1 MVSRSC
7 QIFWAKSFV
16 RIYGHV
22 GAGGGGGEG
31 VDQWIKHWPHKHED
45 QTLDPQNEPRLLG
58 MVPVFNASPQKAE
71 REREK
76 VLRTGQ
82 NR

>member
-1 MVSRSC
+1 MGM
-7 QIFWAKSFV
+7 WEL
-16 RIYGHV
+16 
-22 GAGGGGGEG
+22 GGGGEG